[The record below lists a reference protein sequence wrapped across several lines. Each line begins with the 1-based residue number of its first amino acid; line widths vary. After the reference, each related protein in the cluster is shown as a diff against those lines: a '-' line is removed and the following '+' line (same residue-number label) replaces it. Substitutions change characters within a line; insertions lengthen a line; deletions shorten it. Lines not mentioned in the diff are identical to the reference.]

1 MSVTCQSG
9 QSIKWKPYSFPFILL
24 SKLRFFPL
32 FCCRY
37 FFIVCLPSHK
47 ASHLERVHLHALFTL
62 WEGHS
67 FPSSTTLRM
76 LLKKPITMLM
86 FLLMLLPLLKV
97 LYSFFGYE
105 WNTDKKFLVSI
116 FYKFVTGLPIQS
128 SPVQS
133 ITWDTVCHSLQNRVT
148 FAAFFKAN
156 RGTLRSPRAYLRLT
170 KISSVVQ
177 PKYGNS
183 KQCRT
188 SSVSTLSHL
197 NLRRLM
203 ACLKKHSTNLP
214 TYSHPKE
221 LKLSQR
227 VCT

>member
-9 QSIKWKPYSFPFILL
+9 QSIKSKPYSFPFIIL

-37 FFIVCLPSHK
+37 YFIVCLPSHK

-105 WNTDKKFLVSI
+105 WTVWIQTKSFLCLFFISSWQVYRYS
-116 FYKFVTGLPIQS
+116 PAQS
-128 SPVQS
+128 SLLHEIQCA
-133 ITWDTVCHSLQNRVT
+133 I
-148 FAAFFKAN
+148 A
-156 RGTLRSPRAYLRLT
+156 
-170 KISSVVQ
+170 
-177 PKYGNS
+177 
-183 KQCRT
+183 CRT
-188 SSVSTLSHL
+188 GWL
-197 NLRRLM
+197 LRRFSRQTEALRAHLALTCVWLKSILLCSLSM
-203 ACLKKHSTNLP
+203 AILRNVGL
-214 TYSHPKE
+214 HPY
-221 LKLSQR
+221 LHYLTLTW
-227 VCT
+227 VDWWLA